1 MPATNALDNAQTYL
15 GMLTTPVK
23 ERPVDPPDGSTINGR
38 EAVDDAEAAL
48 ITEARLQQRAAGAA
62 MVAGIGRKD

>member
-15 GMLTTPVK
+15 GMLTTPAK
-23 ERPVDPPDGSTINGR
+23 ERPADPPDGSTINGR
-38 EAVDDAEAAL
+38 VAVDADEEAL
-48 ITEARLQQRAAGAA
+48 IQAARLQQRAAGAA